1 MQEGGDLY
9 GGTVDN
15 CVLQNFLCSDSYS
28 CSGQVFNHIF
38 RPQSLSVSSDP
49 LMVCL
54 CNSNVIVRCGD
65 LVIPVA
71 AYPGKSISVSVAT
84 LGQRYGGT
92 AGVIRAQT
100 LNRKI

>member
-1 MQEGGDLY
+1 M
-9 GGTVDN
+9 
-15 CVLQNFLCSDSYS
+15 
-28 CSGQVFNHIF
+28 FNHIF
-38 RPQSLSVSSDP
+38 RPQSLSISSDP
-49 LMVCL
+49 LLVCL

-71 AYPGKSISVSVAT
+71 AYPGKSIPVSVVT

-100 LNRKI
+100 LNSTVQFQELEISKQQAALVPPCTILF